1 MLEEVKQTFNDIRDA
16 IIEMGVDVDYCDSP
30 AEYASKILSITT
42 GGEGSGKTLL
52 FVPVFKSSTTKPSKP
67 TGTMSASNPT
77 NYPSGWGTPDGLST
91 PIWMSYTIVGTNVTY
106 VSWTDPI
113 CLSGSGSTGNSS
125 SKLFTV
131 FANIDKDIASP
142 NTPTGGTWDT
152 TSNTLSGL
160 VTSTA
165 TDGSEVV
172 WYSTYETLSDM
183 TVWVSS
189 AVFASDGT
197 ICGGWSEPFKL
208 GSANSSGS
216 SELADVY
223 ISYYLYATTESYE
236 TAPEVPVTVTTYDAT
251 TNTLNNPPEGWSDS
265 AESTTEKPYVWRI
278 TGNFS
283 QNKGIQIGS
292 WFGPIRLTGM
302 PGPAGEDGDEI
313 QEVFALS
320 TVTVTPTIDES
331 TTDSNGKTKADDDYL
346 PTFKFND
353 TTVEA
358 IAEKVSVSSTNP
370 YLYGTYRRKH
380 NGTWSSYFSPYLI
393 NNFVQAALTDEE
405 KAEIQERVT
414 SELST
419 ELDAANTRVS
429 AVETRLDKI
438 DGTDATFFTDNRE
451 ALVSAVTSYTDANQ
465 NSFAD
470 LIVNGK
476 ESTIKE
482 WAGAEVD
489 SKLTGAELTLDGLKG
504 VVEQWGTFYDETT
517 MSTGS
522 VRQILDAEAK
532 AITTAATTQVDDKI
546 STAQTTWDAEKAS
559 ITNDVAKASY
569 FWAKYE
575 TSSNGVQKIM
585 SKQDY
590 DLSDVGDGKTYADVA
605 AYEDAMGNAG
615 WQRATVIDALS
626 TITQEAG
633 SIKITAS
640 SGDGTSAT
648 WASIVAEANEDSSSI
663 RLDADRIDLSGTTNA
678 QTAVIGKATITDASI
693 TDGTITNATITGGTI
708 ESQLKSANYT
718 ATAGQQKG
726 FLLDAAG
733 NQFALYGSSDGN
745 NIDTIITSSEV
756 SIPAATITG
765 TLDADHIDTSTLK
778 VTGSMIVEESIT
790 ANQIKGATIT
800 AAEIAGNTITADE
813 LANNTITGV
822 KIANGTIMARNI
834 AANTITADKIAAN
847 TITTKELAADVLLS
861 KNITFTDD
869 SGNTYASF
877 SKAVT
882 SLASDH
888 LVISGKDVTFNNDSG
903 TTVGKL
909 TFGDDGSLSLDTSKL
924 GITAGDVD
932 FTTGTFTIAANH
944 IKFTKKDGT
953 SADDFGTAVA
963 SFAGDVLVDG
973 EVTAKALKT
982 SGTSGTTTD
991 GTTTVIE
998 NGNCLFIAPG
1008 ETESNKKN
1016 YIEIGWE
1023 TGTNSNEKNMV
1034 LKFYS
1039 NGSCLYNLGPAGFIK
1054 L

>member
-52 FVPVFKSSTTKPSKP
+52 FVPVFKSSTIKPSKP

-113 CLSGSGSTGNSS
+113 CVSGNGSTGNSS

-152 TSNTLSGL
+152 TTNTLSGL
-160 VTSTA
+160 ITSTA

-208 GSANSSGS
+208 GSTNSSGS

-223 ISYYLYATTESYE
+223 ISYYLYTTTESYE
-236 TAPEVPVTVTTYDAT
+236 TAPDVPVTVTTYDAT

-283 QNKGIQIGS
+283 QNKGNQIGN

-320 TVTVTPTIDES
+320 TVLVTPTIDES

-358 IAEKVSVSSTNP
+358 VAEKVSVSSTNP

-438 DGTDATFFTDNRE
+438 DGTDATFFTDNQE

-489 SKLTGAELTLDGLKG
+489 SKITDAGLTLDGLKG

-532 AITTAATTQVDDKI
+532 TITNAATTQVDDKI
-546 STAQTTWDAEKAS
+546 STAQTTWNAEKAS

-575 TSSNGVQKIM
+575 TSSNGVQKITD
-585 SKQDY
+585 KEDY
-590 DLSDVGDGKTYADVA
+590 DLSNVGDGKTYADVT
-605 AYEDAMGNAG
+605 AYESAMTTAG
-615 WQRATVIDALS
+615 WQKATVIEALS
-626 TITQEAG
+626 SITQQAG

-648 WASIVAEANEDSSSI
+648 WASIVAEANEDGSSI
-663 RLDADRIDLSGTTNA
+663 RLDADRINFNGETTATQASIKN
-678 QTAVIGKATITDASI
+678 ATITNATI
-693 TDGTITNATITGGTI
+693 TNGTITDATITGGTI
-708 ESQLKSANYT
+708 ESQLKSKNYT

-733 NQFALYGSSDGN
+733 NQFALYGSSDGT

-778 VTGSMIVEESIT
+778 VTGSMIVSGSIT
-790 ANQIKGATIT
+790 ANQIKYGTIT
-800 AAEIAGNTITADE
+800 AAEIAGNTITNVE
-813 LANNTITGV
+813 
-822 KIANGTIMARNI
+822 IAEGTIKARNI
-834 AANTITADKIAAN
+834 AANTITADQIEAN
-847 TITTKELAADVLLS
+847 TITTKELAADVLKS
-861 KNITFTDD
+861 DNITFTDD

-888 LVISGKDVTFNNDSG
+888 LVVSGQDVTFNNDSG

-909 TFGDDGSLSLDTSKL
+909 TFGTDGELALDASKL
-924 GITAGDVD
+924 GITAASLGITAKSLEIKVGDVD
-932 FTTGTFTIAANH
+932 YTDAASDED
-944 IKFTKKDGT
+944 FKKGVLAIT
-953 SADDFGTAVA
+953 
-963 SFAGDVLVDG
+963 GDVLVDG

-982 SGTSGTTTD
+982 ATSSEGTSTKIEGGVCQFYAPGTT
-991 GTTTVIE
+991 E
-998 NGNCLFIAPG
+998 NNYKTG
-1008 ETESNKKN
+1008 N
-1016 YIEIGWE
+1016 YIEIGVD
-1023 TGTNSNEKNMV
+1023 GTDLV
-1034 LKFYS
+1034 LKFYR
-1039 NGSCLYNLGPAGFIK
+1039 NGSCLYNLGPAGFK
-1054 L
+1054 KV